1 MRGQELAGLKTLIIK
16 LDGTEEVGCVEVQEA
31 LLQLKKASESWV
43 LWLSQVCAVEEKLLE
58 GHHIDTELTQPPK
71 SSVDLER

>member
-1 MRGQELAGLKTLIIK
+1 MRGQELAGLKKSIIK
-16 LDGTEEVGCVEVQEA
+16 FDGTEEVGYVEVQEA
-31 LLQLKKASESWV
+31 VLHKKASESWI
-43 LWLSQVCAVEEKLLE
+43 LWLSQVSAVEEKLLE